1 MALRIALVAGEASG
15 DQLGARLIAALRVH
29 RPDAKFFGIGGP
41 QMQRE
46 GFDAWFPAE
55 RLAVMGFS
63 DALQRIPELL
73 GVRRELIS
81 RIKRE
86 GADVFVGIDAPD
98 FNLGVEKRL
107 KQAGFPT
114 VHYVS
119 PSIWAWRGGRAKD
132 IQQAADLVLCL
143 FPCEPDLYARHRM
156 PAVFVGHPLAD
167 EFPLYPDRQEI
178 REQLR
183 LPLHGQIVTLMPG
196 SRNGEVSKLA
206 EPFIEA
212 AFMIA
217 ERKPDVRFLVPL
229 ITRETR
235 EMFEAA
241 QHAAT
246 EKGREP
252 LRMSLMFGHSHDAMI
267 AADVVLLASGTAA
280 LEAALLKRP
289 MVVAYR
295 VAKWTYRLLKRL
307 MYLPYVSLPN
317 VLCREF
323 VVPELIQD
331 DCRPEK
337 LADAVCKWLD
347 DPDARDRLE
356 SRFLALHEDLRQN
369 NAERAAEAI
378 LGLLGRAGR

>member
-15 DQLGARLIAALRVH
+15 DQLGARLIAALRAH
-29 RPDAKFFGIGGP
+29 RPDAEFFGIGGP

-46 GFDAWFPAE
+46 GFDAWFPSE

-63 DALQRIPELL
+63 DALRRVPELL
-73 GVRRELIS
+73 GIRRELIS

-86 GADVFVGIDAPD
+86 DADIFIGIDAPD

-107 KQAGFPT
+107 KRAGFPT

-119 PSIWAWRGGRAKD
+119 PSIWAWRGGRAKK
-132 IQQAADLVLCL
+132 IRKAADLVLCL
-143 FPCEPDLYARHRM
+143 FPCEPALYEKHHM
-156 PAVFVGHPLAD
+156 PAEFVGHPLAD
-167 EFPLYPDRQEI
+167 EFPLYPNRIEV

-183 LPLHGQIVTLMPG
+183 LPQDAQIVAVMPG

-206 EPFIEA
+206 LPFIQA
-212 AFMIA
+212 AMKVA
-217 ERKPDVRFLVPL
+217 ERKPATRFLVPL

-235 EMFEAA
+235 EMFETA
-241 QHAAT
+241 QHEAAGDGH
-246 EKGREP
+246 ELLP
-252 LRMSLMFGHSHDAMI
+252 MNLMFGHSHDAMV

-295 VAKWTYRLLKRL
+295 VANWTYRLLKRM

-317 VLCREF
+317 ILCREF

-331 DCRPEK
+331 DCEPEK
-337 LADAVCKWLD
+337 LADAICKWLD
-347 DPDARDRLE
+347 DADARE
-356 SRFLALHEDLRQN
+356 SVETRFLALHEDLRRG

-378 LGLLGRAGR
+378 LGLLGRGSR